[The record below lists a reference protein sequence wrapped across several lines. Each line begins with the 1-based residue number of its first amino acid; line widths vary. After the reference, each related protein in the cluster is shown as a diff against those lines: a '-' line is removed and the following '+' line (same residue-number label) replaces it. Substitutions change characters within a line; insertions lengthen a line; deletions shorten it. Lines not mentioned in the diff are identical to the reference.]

1 MAILPGRKKVAL
13 VNNEMTVV
21 TKQISYYKVSTITN
35 CNVIPINSLASLN
48 VNYLPP
54 L

>member
-21 TKQISYYKVSTITN
+21 TSKSHITKSQLLLI
-35 CNVIPINSLASLN
+35 VM
-48 VNYLPP
+48 
-54 L
+54 